1 MIPLARH
8 HSGATLALLAVAA
21 LALGLHR
28 AFAAHFDPCADPAQ
42 LLHLD
47 AYGDRFTVSE
57 HLGTG
62 DWYPQQRVD
71 GPLPPAV
78 PRGSPLA
85 FRMARAEAPYPI
97 YSRSFLI
104 VTVLPGDRNELREL
118 RAGSEVL
125 PAHRVFDDSLG
136 EIRLTRYFLVQ
147 GVSPVAH
154 LLPSGIASALPQL
167 LHGTLPVT
175 AFAVTGVADTETLSD
190 VEAAEEAWLVAA
202 WSDFRR
208 ACRP

>member
-62 DWYPQQRVD
+62 DW
-71 GPLPPAV
+71 
-78 PRGSPLA
+78 
-85 FRMARAEAPYPI
+85 YPI